1 MSDLTRQG
9 SLGCASA
16 DRNPDESRPGPA
28 KASAAH
34 ESLMEAPSLKDR
46 KTELRQGRR
55 ANSTGRLRGT

>member
-16 DRNPDESRPGPA
+16 ERNPDESRPGLA
-28 KASAAH
+28 KASAAR

-46 KTELRQGRR
+46 KT
-55 ANSTGRLRGT
+55 